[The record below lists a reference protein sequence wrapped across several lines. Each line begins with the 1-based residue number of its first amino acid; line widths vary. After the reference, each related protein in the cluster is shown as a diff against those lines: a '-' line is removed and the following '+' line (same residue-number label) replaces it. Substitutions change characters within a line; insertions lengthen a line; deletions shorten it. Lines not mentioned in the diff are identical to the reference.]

1 MDTTI
6 TNSAWG
12 KLTVLLEMIKFS
24 HTVFAFPFA
33 LMGVV
38 LASLASGTAP
48 TVGQVLWICLAMVGA
63 RTGAMGLNRIIDAR
77 IDADNPRTSERHLPA
92 GKVALTEAWLLV
104 LVAFAVLLLSAW
116 MLNPLCLK
124 LAPVAIFFLALYSYC
139 KRFTAMA
146 HIVLGIC
153 LAAAPVG
160 AWIALRGDVGWPV
173 VVLGLAVLFWVAGF
187 DIFYA
192 LQDYEFDRDNGLYSI
207 PSRFGIKRSFQI
219 TRLFHAAMVLLLLI
233 LSFSEGL
240 GAIYLLGVVVVTGL
254 LLYEHL
260 LVRPDDLSRLDAAFF
275 NMNGYISVTIF
286 LFTLADALVSCN
298 S

>member
-1 MDTTI
+1 
-6 TNSAWG
+6 
-12 KLTVLLEMIKFS
+12 
-24 HTVFAFPFA
+24 
-33 LMGVV
+33 
-38 LASLASGTAP
+38 
-48 TVGQVLWICLAMVGA
+48 
-63 RTGAMGLNRIIDAR
+63 
-77 IDADNPRTSERHLPA
+77 
-92 GKVALTEAWLLV
+92 
-104 LVAFAVLLLSAW
+104 
-116 MLNPLCLK
+116 
-124 LAPVAIFFLALYSYC
+124 
-139 KRFTAMA
+139 
-146 HIVLGIC
+146 
-153 LAAAPVG
+153 
-160 AWIALRGDVGWPV
+160 
-173 VVLGLAVLFWVAGF
+173 LAVLFWVAGF